1 MISDGTEAKSP
12 FSYSRPFAFIRGK
25 ILGLKEGTLGI
36 LACGAMRDAETALE
50 MADFDTPRMTRFRP
64 CIDLHQGKVKQIV
77 GGSLRDDGT
86 GPRENFVS
94 EQPAAGFAER
104 FRADGLTGGHVIK
117 LGPGNDEAAR
127 EALAAWPG
135 GLQIGG
141 GIGLGNAVEWL
152 EAGASHVIVTSAL
165 FDTTGKFLEET
176 LRALVAEIGR
186 ERLVI
191 DLSCRR
197 SPGGWTVAM
206 NRWQTLTEL
215 AVDHATLDRLLPF
228 CDEFLIHAAD
238 VEGLCGGIDAEL
250 VALLGSWGKIPVT
263 YAGGAATMADLLLIE
278 QAGRGAVDVTVG
290 SALDLFGGNGLNY
303 SDLVRWNG
311 RAE

>member
-1 MISDGTEAKSP
+1 
-12 FSYSRPFAFIRGK
+12 
-25 ILGLKEGTLGI
+25 
-36 LACGAMRDAETALE
+36 
-50 MADFDTPRMTRFRP
+50 MTRFRP

-77 GGSLRDDGT
+77 GGSLRDDGPA
-86 GPRENFVS
+86 PRENFVS
-94 EQPAAGFAER
+94 EQPSAWFAER

-141 GIGLGNAVEWL
+141 GIHAGNAAEWL
-152 EAGASHVIVTSAL
+152 AAGASHVIVTSAL
-165 FDTTGKFLEET
+165 FDAEGRFLEEN

-186 ERLVI
+186 ARLVI

-197 SPGGWTVAM
+197 TGDGWTVAM
-206 NRWQTLTEL
+206 DRWQTLTEL
-215 AVDHATLDRLLPF
+215 AVDHATLDRLAPF

-250 VALLGSWGKIPVT
+250 VALLGSWGKCPVT
-263 YAGGAATMADLLLIE
+263 YAGGAATMEDLLCVE
-278 QAGRGAVDVTVG
+278 RSGCGAVDVTVG
-290 SALDLFGGNGLNY
+290 SALDLFGGKGLCY
-303 SDLVRWNG
+303 KDLVRWNE
-311 RAE
+311 RSA